1 MTTTLLAI
9 TIVASSVA
17 AAAVIALVAA
27 YRADRRRST
36 ARVAALRQLAGE
48 AEPAGELPL
57 GEIELEVPAS
67 HAATEGDRPMFDER
81 PAASPW
87 PRRAAAALVVAAVAA
102 AAGYALLPTR
112 GSEPASAGARTPAP
126 LELLSLRHT
135 QEKER
140 LVVTGLVQNP
150 RAGEPLSRIVAT
162 AFLFAA
168 DGTFLASGR
177 APLDFSTLAPGDE
190 SPFVVS
196 VPVTGTVARYRI
208 GFRGEDGR
216 VIAHVDR
223 RAAGTLA
230 ERGDRRN
237 EELRRKNSEAGTS
250 SR

>member
-27 YRADRRRST
+27 YRADRRRSA
-36 ARVAALRQLAGE
+36 ARVAALRQLAGA
-48 AEPAGELPL
+48 AEPAAELPL
-57 GEIELEVPAS
+57 DEIELDVRAR
-67 HAATEGDRPMFDER
+67 HARTQGDRPMMFDER

-112 GSEPASAGARTPAP
+112 GGEPASAGAARTPAP

-135 QEKER
+135 QEQAR

-223 RAAGTLA
+223 RVAGTLA
-230 ERGDRRN
+230 ERGESRN
-237 EELRRKNSEAGTS
+237 
-250 SR
+250 

>member
-17 AAAVIALVAA
+17 AAAVIALIAA
-27 YRADRRRST
+27 YRAERSRSA
-36 ARVAALRQLAGE
+36 ARVAALRQLAGA

-57 GEIELEVPAS
+57 DDVEFDVPAS
-67 HAATEGDRPMFDER
+67 HAGTQGDRPMFDER

-87 PRRAAAALVVAAVAA
+87 PRRTAAALVVAAVAA

-112 GSEPASAGARTPAP
+112 GGEPGSAGAARTPAP

-135 QEKER
+135 QEKDR

-150 RAGEPLSRIVAT
+150 RAGEPLSKIVAT

-177 APLDFSTLAPGDE
+177 APLDFSALAPGDE

-223 RAAGTLA
+223 RVAGTLA
-230 ERGDRRN
+230 GRDDS
-237 EELRRKNSEAGTS
+237 RK
-250 SR
+250 